1 MRLERMKDPAYEE
14 ERRAPE
20 SGATR
25 KEKLD
30 EKSVLGTKPNG
41 VGFKSKIV
49 AAQTAP

>member
-1 MRLERMKDPAYEE
+1 MRRSV
-14 ERRAPE
+14 APTE

-41 VGFKSKIV
+41 VGFKSTIV
-49 AAQTAP
+49 AAQTAS